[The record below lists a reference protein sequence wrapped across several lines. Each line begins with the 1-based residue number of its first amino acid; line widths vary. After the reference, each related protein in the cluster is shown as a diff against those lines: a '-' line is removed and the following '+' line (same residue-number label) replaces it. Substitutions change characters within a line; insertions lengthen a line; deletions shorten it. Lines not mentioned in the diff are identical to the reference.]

1 MLLYLL
7 STIFLLVSCGLS
19 SLQKIQDKMEEKKR
33 QEEEQKRQRNSDVD
47 LSAEAYTAHEL
58 QHGIATGL
66 WSNLMLILGVFAF
79 AYTVKALL
87 QNLA

>member
-1 MLLYLL
+1 VECNIVYY
-7 STIFLLVSCGLS
+7 CGLS
-19 SLQKIQDKMEEKKR
+19 SLQKIQEKMEEKKR
-33 QEEEQKRQRNSDVD
+33 QEEEQKRQHNSDVD